1 MMIEGAT
8 ERKWE
13 YQNPTGSL
21 NDKRFEKISLP
32 GIMTRRSDAGIVSF
46 DKVSPREGKMSFAK

>member
-1 MMIEGAT
+1 MIEGAPD
-8 ERKWE
+8 RKWE

-21 NDKRFEKISLP
+21 NDKRFENIKLP

-46 DKVSPREGKMSFAK
+46 DKITPREPVLNFA